1 MEVAICLE
9 GTTVE
14 YWNTGILAL
23 RYSFKPS
30 PKGTPSVSI
39 FQTFSL
45 STIHYTLYTPFVSLS
60 FTHLTSTKQLT
71 REDMDAILK
80 VALEMEKVRDSGGS
94 DLLKGKVLASLFYE
108 PSTRTRLS
116 FESAMHRLGGS
127 VITAEGI
134 QFSSM
139 YKGETIQD
147 TISMASQYSD
157 IIVMR
162 HPEQGS
168 ADKAAETASVPFIN
182 AGDGPGQHPTQGI
195 LDMVTIFKERGTLDG
210 INVTMVGD
218 LLYGR
223 TVHSLSFL
231 LGLYSDITFTFVAP
245 DALQMPEK
253 VTSYLN
259 EKGMK
264 YSTTTKLEDG
274 LDADVIYMTRIQKER
289 FSDSSQYEKLKDS
302 YILKAA
308 HVKGKDITVMHPLP
322 RVNEISTDV
331 DSLPNAAYFRQAN
344 NGVIARMALLAMLL
358 DKA

>member
-1 MEVAICLE
+1 MA
-9 GTTVE
+9 
-14 YWNTGILAL
+14 
-23 RYSFKPS
+23 
-30 PKGTPSVSI
+30 
-39 FQTFSL
+39 
-45 STIHYTLYTPFVSLS
+45 LS
-60 FTHLTSTKQLT
+60 FQHLTSTKQLT

-80 VALEMEKVRDSGGS
+80 VSLEMEKVRDSGS
-94 DLLKGKVLASLFYE
+94 SELLKGKVLASLFYE
-108 PSTRTRLS
+108 PSTRTRMS
-116 FESAMHRLGGS
+116 FEAAMHRLGGS

-139 YKGETIQD
+139 YKGETIED
-147 TISMASQYSD
+147 TIQMASQYVD

-168 ADKAAETASVPFIN
+168 ADKAAQVSGVPFIN

-195 LDMVTIFKERGTLDG
+195 LDMVTISKERGTLDG
-210 INVTMVGD
+210 ISITMVGD

-231 LGLYSDITFTFVAP
+231 LGLYKDVTFTFVAP

-253 VTSYLN
+253 VTSYLD

-264 YSTTTKLEDG
+264 YSVTQELEDG
-274 LDADVIYMTRIQKER
+274 LNSDVLYMTRIQKER
-289 FSDSSQYEKLKDS
+289 FADSSQYEKLKDS
-302 YILKAA
+302 YILEAA
-308 HVKGKDITVMHPLP
+308 HVKDRDITVMHPLP

-331 DSLPNAAYFRQAN
+331 DALPNAAYFRQAN

-358 DKA
+358 GEA